1 MFSNTCNQC
10 GYCKR
15 RNHLPIF
22 YAKIVEM
29 FGYTKG
35 IVCPKP
41 TSHWKDRDTSLLYC
55 KSSLLCWIIYMLC
68 FKSYF
73 LASYQQQAVKKN
85 KAKTIQ
91 CLFGA
96 QSFSKQH
103 FGQIPSLR
111 VCLRSCCTAKPM
123 VLPHLHGTWDS
134 EPSYCDGD
142 STWINYLIRK
152 SHSTIRGNWCRSAN
166 SLQVQ
171 GRGAIEATRNCR
183 CEAKRTTLNWLSKL

>member
-91 CLFGA
+91 CLFSRLASNISDKYPRLGFVYGVVVQ
-96 QSFSKQH
+96 QSLWSCLTCTEHGIVSQVTAMETPH
-103 FGQIPSLR
+103 GSITSLER
-111 VCLRSCCTAKPM
+111 VIQP
-123 VLPHLHGTWDS
+123 
-134 EPSYCDGD
+134 
-142 STWINYLIRK
+142 
-152 SHSTIRGNWCRSAN
+152 
-166 SLQVQ
+166 
-171 GRGAIEATRNCR
+171 
-183 CEAKRTTLNWLSKL
+183 